1 MKAFR
6 LLSALLFLALY
17 PALAQTY
24 TKEVSRII
32 QAKCQQCHRP
42 NDIAPF
48 ALMNFDDASS
58 YAADIKR
65 VVSERKMPPWKPA
78 VEGSAPF
85 RDDFSLNEEDRLTLL
100 SWVEAGA
107 PKGDDADLPEPAP
120 VSESPW
126 ELGEPDLILSMPE
139 YTPPRVADTY
149 RCFVLPTGL
158 DETRFISAAQALP
171 GDKRQVH
178 HVLIYIDQTGESA
191 KLDGVDG
198 QPGYTCFG
206 GPLIELTI
214 GGLLGGWA
222 PGART
227 RHLPEG
233 IGQVLPGKSRIVMQ
247 VHYHPGGRTAPD
259 QTRIGLWYRAADK
272 VEKRLVNIPLIN
284 ERFVLPP
291 GESNIEVKASQFI
304 FPFVSGKAIQV
315 APHMHLLGRKI
326 RVEVRDADGTVRP
339 MINIE
344 DWDFNWQGFYTFT
357 EPVKLPANSTVWL
370 TSYYDNSANNPRNPN
385 NPLKAVRWGEG
396 TEDEMCLAFVGV
408 VFDNESLLPFRSG
421 STR

>member
-6 LLSALLFLALY
+6 LLSAAVFLGTCTA
-17 PALAQTY
+17 PAQTY

-32 QAKCQQCHRP
+32 QQKCQQCHRP

-48 ALMNFDDASS
+48 ALMNFEDAST
-58 YAADIKR
+58 YAPDIKR
-65 VVSERKMPPWKPA
+65 VVGERKMPPWKPA
-78 VEGSAPF
+78 DEGSAPF
-85 RDDFSLNEEDRLTLL
+85 QDNFNLSAEERRTLL
-100 SWVEAGA
+100 SWVDAGA
-107 PKGDDADLPEPAP
+107 PKGDDADLPEAAP
-120 VSESPW
+120 VNASPW

-139 YTPPRVADTY
+139 FTPPRAADTY

-158 DETRFISAAQALP
+158 DETRYVSASQALP

-178 HVLIYIDQTGESA
+178 HVLLYIDQTGESA
-191 KLDGVDG
+191 KLDGKDG
-198 QPGYTCFG
+198 QPGYSCFG
-206 GPLIELTI
+206 GPGIELTI

-227 RHLPEG
+227 RHLPDG

-259 QTRIGLWYRAADK
+259 QTKVGLWYRAANK

-284 ERFVLPP
+284 QTFVLPP
-291 GESNIEVKASQFI
+291 GESNVVVKASQVV
-304 FPFVSGKAIQV
+304 FPFLTGKAILI
-315 APHMHLLGRKI
+315 APHMHLLGRTIK
-326 RVEVRDADGTVRP
+326 VEVKDADGTVRP

-344 DWDFNWQGFYTFT
+344 DWDFNWQGFYTFG
-357 EPVKLPANSTVWL
+357 EAVKLPAFSTVWL
-370 TSYYDNSANNPRNPN
+370 TSSYDNSANNPRNPN

-396 TEDEMCLAFVGV
+396 TEDEMCLAFLGV
-408 VFDNESLLPFRSG
+408 VFDNESFLPFRSG
-421 STR
+421 STK